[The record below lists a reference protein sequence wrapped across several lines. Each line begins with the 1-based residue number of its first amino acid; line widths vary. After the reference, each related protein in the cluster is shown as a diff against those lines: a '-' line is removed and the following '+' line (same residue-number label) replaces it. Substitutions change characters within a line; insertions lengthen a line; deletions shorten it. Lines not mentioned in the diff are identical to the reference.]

1 MGLHYLNKLIHPL
14 ETYMSLL
21 IWQLI
26 FFLNPVNKDH
36 QKRFVSAG
44 KASNTPSLSY
54 LRGISTLQVYAIIY
68 SLGNLITFLFYKTSY
83 WPIMLMLLRRLD
95 LMSKKQKLFDI
106 LISHLHVK
114 SGRQIQQKSRDFP
127 SQ

>member
-36 QKRFVSAG
+36 QKRFVFSWQSQQYSFTVLPPG
-44 KASNTPSLSY
+44 YINPPGLCHNLLSRQFDHLSL
-54 LRGISTLQVYAIIY
+54 LQDFILAHYVDAI
-68 SLGNLITFLFYKTSY
+68 T
-83 WPIMLMLLRRLD
+83 
-95 LMSKKQKLFDI
+95 
-106 LISHLHVK
+106 
-114 SGRQIQQKSRDFP
+114 QIGP
-127 SQ
+127 NE